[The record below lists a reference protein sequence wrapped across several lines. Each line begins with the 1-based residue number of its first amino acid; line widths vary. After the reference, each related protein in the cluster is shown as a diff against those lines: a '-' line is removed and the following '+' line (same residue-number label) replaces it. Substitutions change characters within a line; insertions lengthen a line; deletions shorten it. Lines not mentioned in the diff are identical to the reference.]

1 MSSDSRLGR
10 IAVLLDATHSKALL
24 DAALTAGIVSFKST
38 VGYDGLFLDSRSSK
52 RYHRAALEM
61 AVLFE
66 KVDLQGTPVDLD
78 LSRLEKEGVVG
89 LNLTVGQT
97 VGIDDFAVIP
107 PDFIRD
113 VKPALVRH
121 VHRKEN
127 TVRRTIGLDEVPYRV
142 ISRAFDAL
150 ATAAESGIDFA
161 DFKHDTIGRVFKDPK
176 VLITDDTIDRDL
188 VIDVLSD
195 VWNQDGTKGAL
206 PPPNIQDACMPLLSA
221 LNELLDFWTPLVF
234 SLGFSEPLLTRFTAG
249 SFADHLASTDT
260 AKAAFRLC
268 RLSMQDKLSYAP
280 VVETF
285 EDVLRLREH
294 KGMDRFRTLLHRW
307 CEVLAQGE
315 EQAIREIGQ
324 DIEKANKELR
334 RLERWRKIDSWLFWV
349 QLPALLIP
357 HLSSIVT
364 VASFSTGLW
373 TRRIE
378 EKHSWVTIG
387 R

>member
-1 MSSDSRLGR
+1 MSSDSRPGR
-10 IAVLLDATHSKALL
+10 SAVFLDATHSKALL

-38 VGYDGLFLDSRSSK
+38 DGFDGLLLDSRSSK

-66 KVDLQGTPVDLD
+66 KVHLHGTPADLD
-78 LSRLEKEGVVG
+78 LSRLKKEGVVG
-89 LNLTVGQT
+89 LNVTVGQT
-97 VGIDDFAVIP
+97 LDIDNFAAIP

-121 VHRKEN
+121 VHRKQN
-127 TVRRTIGLDEVPYRV
+127 TVRRRIGLDEIPYRV

-150 ATAAESGIDFA
+150 ATAAESEIDFA
-161 DFKHDTIGRVFKDPK
+161 DFKHNIGRVFMDPK
-176 VLITDDTIDRDL
+176 VLTTDDTIDREL

-195 VWNQDGTKGAL
+195 VWNQEGTKGAL
-206 PPPNIQDACMPLLSA
+206 PPAIDVACMPLLNA
-221 LNELLDFWTPLVF
+221 LTELLDFWTPLVF
-234 SLGFSEPLLTRFTAG
+234 SLGLSLPLLTRFTAG

-357 HLSSIVT
+357 VLSSMVT

-373 TRRIE
+373 MRRIE